1 MRQAAKLIMVIFALG
16 AFGHA
21 FANEEAEA
29 IKAECKAEALEQ
41 GVEDVQGFVDQC
53 VKDRTAQ

>member
-1 MRQAAKLIMVIFALG
+1 MRQAAKLIMVMFALTG
-16 AFGHA
+16 FATA

-29 IKAECKAEALEQ
+29 IKAECKAQAEEQ

-53 VKDRTAQ
+53 IKDRTAQ

>member
-1 MRQAAKLIMVIFALG
+1 MRQVAKLIMVAFALAG
-16 AFGHA
+16 FGTA

-29 IKAECKAEALEQ
+29 IKAECMAQAEEQ
-41 GVEDVQGFVDQC
+41 GVEDVQGFVAQC